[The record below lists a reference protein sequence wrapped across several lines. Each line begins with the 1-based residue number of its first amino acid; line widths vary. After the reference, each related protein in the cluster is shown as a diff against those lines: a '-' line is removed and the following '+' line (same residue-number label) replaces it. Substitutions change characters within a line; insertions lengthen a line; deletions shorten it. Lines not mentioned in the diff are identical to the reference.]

1 MMRTV
6 CSAFSFLI
14 LGILSAGAASPALAA
29 DPPESSELVIDYQGR
44 LQDGQG
50 QAISGVFDLRF
61 KLYDGEHAAHST
73 WSTRQFV
80 AVVDGKYSV
89 PLGLKQPLQASAVP
103 EDPWISVEWVGQGE
117 LLRDQFKIAGKSG
130 ADPSESG
137 HAAPANAQWEVSPQ
151 TRQLLEAAK
160 QGKSV
165 SFADIAERAVS
176 ADKADSALR
185 AETIGGMSAEQIK
198 RASELALNRLGEH
211 LADPD
216 AHAATGGLRL
226 GDKHAVQKR
235 VGGTGGD
242 PYQINCPPG
251 HVVTGIKGGAGRM
264 VDSISIICTKL
275 Q

>member
-6 CSAFSFLI
+6 YLALLI
-14 LGILSAGAASPALAA
+14 TGLLSAGAASPALAA
-29 DPPESSELVIDYQGR
+29 DPPQSSEIVVDYQGR

-50 QAISGVFDLRF
+50 RAISGVFDLRF

-73 WSTRQFV
+73 WSARKFV
-80 AVVDGKYSV
+80 AVVDGEYSV
-89 PLGLKQPLQASAVP
+89 PLGLNQPLPKSALP
-103 EDPWISVEWVGQGE
+103 EDAWIGVEWVGQGE
-117 LLRDQFKIAGKSG
+117 LLRDQFQIAGKSG
-130 ADPSESG
+130 VDPSASSN
-137 HAAPANAQWEVSPQ
+137 AAPTNTQWEVSAQ

-160 QGKSV
+160 EGKSV

-185 AETIGGMSAEQIK
+185 AESIGGLSAEQIK
-198 RASELALNRLGEH
+198 KTSELALNRLGEH

-226 GDKHAVQKR
+226 SDKHAVQRR
-235 VGGTGGD
+235 VGGAGGD

-251 HVVTGIKGGAGRM
+251 HVVTGIKGGAGKM
-264 VDSISIICTKL
+264 LDSISIICTKL